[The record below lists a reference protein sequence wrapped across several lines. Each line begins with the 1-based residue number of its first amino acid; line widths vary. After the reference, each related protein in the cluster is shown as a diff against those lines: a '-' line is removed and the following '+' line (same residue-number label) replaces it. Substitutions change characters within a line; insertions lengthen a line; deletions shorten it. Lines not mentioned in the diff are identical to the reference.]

1 MNINQPPQTE
11 RDFDQ
16 KFKWKIF
23 IPVAKGWPQEMT
35 RAFKIKSQYD
45 VWLAENNIKG
55 TSYYN
60 MLYLTHNKDVVYFKL
75 SWPGSQNFTITKLRK

>member
-1 MNINQPPQTE
+1 MSLNLDPYTSPKIDPVHN
-11 RDFDQ
+11 
-16 KFKWKIF
+16 FKLI
-23 IPVAKGWPQEMT
+23 
-35 RAFKIKSQYD
+35 YD
-45 VWLAENNIKG
+45 YFNTENNIKG